1 MIYPENA
8 GHGQIL
14 VPCLYKAH
22 TLTVEPNDNKKSQS
36 LQLLLLIF
44 LNECRGF

>member
-8 GHGQIL
+8 EHGQIL

-22 TLTVEPNDNKKSQS
+22 TLAVEPNDNKSQNS
-36 LQLLLLIF
+36 QLLLLIF